1 MSQEIKICSDASGC
15 FIGGLSAADTI
26 ASDTKMKAPCFIKDG
41 GSSSQFLKAD
51 GSSDSNSYTTCIGTV
66 VASDISSFTSCQ
78 GDVTG
83 IDAGTAITVTDG
95 TTATPQVAVTSACN
109 TAWNSAKS
117 IADGLTSC
125 AGLACVGDVTGI
137 TAGSLIDIDNGTSAS
152 PTVNVDLG
160 ELVDMTAA
168 INTGQDELVLLDN
181 GAQRR
186 KLFSEVFGSNAY
198 NSTTIPTN
206 TNQLTNGAGFTT
218 CTGTVVAGDL
228 TGLDQ
233 SACPGLDCVGDITGI
248 NTVAGLSGGVF
259 AGTATLGIDSGTL
272 TPFDQSSCPGLDCV
286 GDITGVAAGSGL
298 TGGGNSGSVTLNI
311 GAGNLIDVAADTVS
325 VDLSELTDG
334 TAAIVPT
341 SDEVVYLDAGSQKRK
356 LFSEIFGSNAYNST
370 TIPTNTNQLTNGA
383 GFTTCVGDVTG
394 IDAGTAITVTDGT
407 TATPQVAV
415 TSSCNTAWNS
425 AKSIADGLAGCA
437 GLACVGTVTG
447 LTAGTVGI
455 DVGTGATPSVSLDL
469 SELTDMTAAINTGQ
483 DELILLDNG
492 AERRK
497 LFSEIFGSNAYNS
510 TTIPTNT
517 NQLTNGAG
525 FTTCTGTL
533 VAGDISGLTS
543 CVGDVTGIDAGT
555 AITITDG
562 TTATPQ
568 VAVTGACNTAWNSA
582 KTLADG
588 LTLCPGLACVGTVVS
603 TDLDNL
609 DQSACAGLNCVGN
622 VVSSDLDDLNDLIGC
637 PGLDCVGDVTGV
649 TAGLLL
655 SGGGASGSVTLG
667 LDSGALAG
675 LDQSSC
681 AGILCT
687 GTTTPSNTQTFTN
700 KSGNISQWTNNSGY
714 TTCTGDITGVTA
726 GLLLSGGGASG
737 SVTLGLDSG
746 ALEGYAS
753 GFVGGNGIS
762 LDASDMTEVEVNVD
776 STVVRT
782 TGNQLIGGIKCFSSN
797 MCTVG
802 DFCAQSRIL
811 SGGVDLFDIFCD
823 EAGGGGTTYTG
834 GCGITVFG
842 TLISGCYDSD
852 FQQKVTTNCG
862 SVCLGK
868 CAGKNITE
876 GSGLNNISIGAC
888 AACSVTTGDG
898 NISLGKCAGR
908 ANVSQTGN
916 VAIGDSALLGNTG
929 GSGNTAIGACA
940 GKCVQG
946 SSNLLFGENAGQGMD
961 SMTDSVA
968 IGRNAMCGSTTI
980 ANNDGDRNVA
990 IGMDAMMSVC
1000 TGEEN
1005 VAIGP
1010 NAGRPLS
1017 TGTSNVFIGA
1027 CAAGC
1032 FTGTPRAITGARNV
1046 GLGEAVMYQLGNGTN
1061 NFAVGFT
1068 ALGCNQNGSDNV
1080 ALGLCAGKRY
1090 GSTSAMTTVCDSIFI
1105 GPDTKG
1111 AASSQTNTIV
1121 IGANAVGCGNNTAMI
1136 GASNLTVVCSHGSF
1150 STVSDERDK
1159 TCICDLEHGL
1169 CFIGDLKPKTF
1180 NMVTDRDDK
1189 EGSISC
1195 KRHGF
1200 IAQDVIALEGDDNV
1214 IINNDN
1220 PNRLGYTGEYIIP
1233 ILVKGMQEQQ
1243 AIIEDLKERLEVLEG

>member
-1 MSQEIKICSDASGC
+1 
-15 FIGGLSAADTI
+15 
-26 ASDTKMKAPCFIKDG
+26 
-41 GSSSQFLKAD
+41 
-51 GSSDSNSYTTCIGTV
+51 
-66 VASDISSFTSCQ
+66 
-78 GDVTG
+78 
-83 IDAGTAITVTDG
+83 
-95 TTATPQVAVTSACN
+95 
-109 TAWNSAKS
+109 
-117 IADGLTSC
+117 
-125 AGLACVGDVTGI
+125 
-137 TAGSLIDIDNGTSAS
+137 
-152 PTVNVDLG
+152 
-160 ELVDMTAA
+160 MTAA

-248 NTVAGLSGGVF
+248 NTTSGLSGGVF
-259 AGTATLGIDSGTL
+259 AGTATIGIDSGTL
-272 TPFDQSSCPGLDCV
+272 TPLDQSSCPGLD
-286 GDITGVAAGSGL
+286 
-298 TGGGNSGSVTLNI
+298 
-311 GAGNLIDVAADTVS
+311 
-325 VDLSELTDG
+325 
-334 TAAIVPT
+334 
-341 SDEVVYLDAGSQKRK
+341 
-356 LFSEIFGSNAYNST
+356 
-370 TIPTNTNQLTNGA
+370 
-383 GFTTCVGDVTG
+383 CVGDVTG
-394 IDAGTAITVTDGT
+394 IDAGTAITVSDGS

-415 TSSCNTAWNS
+415 TSACNTAWNS
-425 AKSIADGLAGCA
+425 AKTIADGIAGCA
-437 GLACVGTVTG
+437 GLACTGTVTG
-447 LTAGTVGI
+447 LTAGTAGI

-525 FTTCTGTL
+525 FTTCTG
-533 VAGDISGLTS
+533 
-543 CVGDVTGIDAGT
+543 DVTGIDAGT

-609 DQSACAGLNCVGN
+609 DQSACPGILCTGT
-622 VVSSDLDDLNDLIGC
+622 VVDSDLDDLNDLIGC
-637 PGLDCVGDVTGV
+637 PGLDCVGDITNVGVGTG
-649 TAGLLL
+649 LD
-655 SGGGASGSVTLG
+655 GGGASGSVTIS
-667 LDSGALAG
+667 LDLSELADGTGAIVPASDEVIYLDAG
-675 LDQSSC
+675 TQKRKLFSEIFGSNAYNSTTIPTNNNQLTNG
-681 AGILCT
+681 AGFTTCT

-700 KSGNISQWTNNSGY
+700 KSGNISQWANDTGY

-946 SSNLLFGENAGQGMD
+946 SSNLMFGENAGQGMD

-968 IGRNAMCGSTTI
+968 IGRNAMCGSTTV
-980 ANNDGDRNVA
+980 ASNDGDRNVA

-1032 FTGTPRAITGARNV
+1032 FTGSPRAITGARNV

-1200 IAQDVIALEGDDNV
+1200 IAQDVIALEGDGQ
-1214 IINNDN
+1214 
-1220 PNRLGYTGEYIIP
+1220 RYY
-1233 ILVKGMQEQQ
+1233 
-1243 AIIEDLKERLEVLEG
+1243 

>member
-95 TTATPQVAVTSACN
+95 STATPQVAVTSACN

-117 IADGLTSC
+117 IADGL
-125 AGLACVGDVTGI
+125 
-137 TAGSLIDIDNGTSAS
+137 
-152 PTVNVDLG
+152 
-160 ELVDMTAA
+160 
-168 INTGQDELVLLDN
+168 
-181 GAQRR
+181 
-186 KLFSEVFGSNAY
+186 
-198 NSTTIPTN
+198 
-206 TNQLTNGAGFTT
+206 
-218 CTGTVVAGDL
+218 
-228 TGLDQ
+228 
-233 SACPGLDCVGDITGI
+233 
-248 NTVAGLSGGVF
+248 
-259 AGTATLGIDSGTL
+259 
-272 TPFDQSSCPGLDCV
+272 
-286 GDITGVAAGSGL
+286 
-298 TGGGNSGSVTLNI
+298 
-311 GAGNLIDVAADTVS
+311 
-325 VDLSELTDG
+325 
-334 TAAIVPT
+334 
-341 SDEVVYLDAGSQKRK
+341 
-356 LFSEIFGSNAYNST
+356 
-370 TIPTNTNQLTNGA
+370 
-383 GFTTCVGDVTG
+383 
-394 IDAGTAITVTDGT
+394 
-407 TATPQVAV
+407 
-415 TSSCNTAWNS
+415 
-425 AKSIADGLAGCA
+425 AGCA
-437 GLACVGTVTG
+437 GLACTGTVTG

-568 VAVTGACNTAWNSA
+568 VAEQQLLPGACNTAWNSA

-868 CAGKNITE
+868 CAGKSITE
-876 GSGLNNISIGAC
+876 GSGL
-888 AACSVTTGDG
+888 
-898 NISLGKCAGR
+898 R
-908 ANVSQTGN
+908 
-916 VAIGDSALLGNTG
+916 
-929 GSGNTAIGACA
+929 
-940 GKCVQG
+940 
-946 SSNLLFGENAGQGMD
+946 
-961 SMTDSVA
+961 
-968 IGRNAMCGSTTI
+968 
-980 ANNDGDRNVA
+980 
-990 IGMDAMMSVC
+990 
-1000 TGEEN
+1000 
-1005 VAIGP
+1005 
-1010 NAGRPLS
+1010 
-1017 TGTSNVFIGA
+1017 
-1027 CAAGC
+1027 
-1032 FTGTPRAITGARNV
+1032 
-1046 GLGEAVMYQLGNGTN
+1046 
-1061 NFAVGFT
+1061 
-1068 ALGCNQNGSDNV
+1068 
-1080 ALGLCAGKRY
+1080 
-1090 GSTSAMTTVCDSIFI
+1090 
-1105 GPDTKG
+1105 
-1111 AASSQTNTIV
+1111 
-1121 IGANAVGCGNNTAMI
+1121 
-1136 GASNLTVVCSHGSF
+1136 
-1150 STVSDERDK
+1150 
-1159 TCICDLEHGL
+1159 
-1169 CFIGDLKPKTF
+1169 
-1180 NMVTDRDDK
+1180 
-1189 EGSISC
+1189 
-1195 KRHGF
+1195 
-1200 IAQDVIALEGDDNV
+1200 
-1214 IINNDN
+1214 
-1220 PNRLGYTGEYIIP
+1220 
-1233 ILVKGMQEQQ
+1233 
-1243 AIIEDLKERLEVLEG
+1243 